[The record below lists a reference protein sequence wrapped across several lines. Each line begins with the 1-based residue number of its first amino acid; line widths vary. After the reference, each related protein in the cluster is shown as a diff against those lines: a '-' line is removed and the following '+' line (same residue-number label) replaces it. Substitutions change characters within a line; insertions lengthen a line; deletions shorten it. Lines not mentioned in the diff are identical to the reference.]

1 MALSEQNR
9 GMLMKLVEMTEV
21 EPAREFATHVFDNI
35 DAQEKGTML
44 SMGTGANPFFVPR
57 LNESVEPTRLFTL
70 DAWRKSLAMART
82 VAANQRSTRILLS
95 AAPKTGSTF
104 IAVALAKALGLTRA
118 NLMIYSSQT
127 YSHAALGDGMRD
139 HHVDELSLISSCMAP
154 AGFVSHH
161 HMICTPYLAK
171 QLALYNVV
179 PILTKRNI
187 FDAFVSLEEFILQA
201 FAGHDP
207 DPFWKTGVPDFWPR
221 LDYEDRIDFLL
232 DRWLH
237 WYMVYY
243 STWMRCEAAGIVN
256 PLWVRYET
264 DMLGDKMVLAQRM
277 CERLGRPEGD
287 IPVLAEALAAKGSGS
302 MNFNKGV
309 AGRGEKITGRNRD
322 RIVSYLRKYAEHG
335 DFSEILDG

>member
-1 MALSEQNR
+1 
-9 GMLMKLVEMTEV
+9 
-21 EPAREFATHVFDNI
+21 
-35 DAQEKGTML
+35 
-44 SMGTGANPFFVPR
+44 TGANPFFVPR

-118 NLMIYSSQT
+118 NLLIYSSQT

-179 PILTKRNI
+179 PILTK
-187 FDAFVSLEEFILQA
+187 
-201 FAGHDP
+201 
-207 DPFWKTGVPDFWPR
+207 
-221 LDYEDRIDFLL
+221 
-232 DRWLH
+232 
-237 WYMVYY
+237 
-243 STWMRCEAAGIVN
+243 
-256 PLWVRYET
+256 
-264 DMLGDKMVLAQRM
+264 
-277 CERLGRPEGD
+277 
-287 IPVLAEALAAKGSGS
+287 
-302 MNFNKGV
+302 
-309 AGRGEKITGRNRD
+309 
-322 RIVSYLRKYAEHG
+322 
-335 DFSEILDG
+335 